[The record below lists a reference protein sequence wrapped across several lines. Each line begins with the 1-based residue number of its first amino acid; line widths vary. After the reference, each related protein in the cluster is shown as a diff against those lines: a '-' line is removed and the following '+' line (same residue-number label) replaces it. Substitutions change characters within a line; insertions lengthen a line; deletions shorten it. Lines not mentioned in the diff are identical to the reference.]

1 MVANSRA
8 LLPLVLLSLVALVGC
23 AEPEDE
29 NLFTW
34 DVTVTGWDPSC
45 DASDVPYK
53 ESFTYGAAFE
63 GSLVALKI
71 VGAESTDT
79 FATGSI
85 SGCTIS
91 YESQVVGEPDRAGG
105 PVQWV
110 LTGEA
115 IYRTG
120 GEVCNV
126 EENATELA
134 GRQGIPEEDIPLYF
148 GGGELSELDWV
159 GTETFEIVA
168 SENEGVPVGCNYT
181 MITSGTYNQ

>member
-23 AEPEDE
+23 AESEDE

-34 DVTVTGWDPSC
+34 DVLVTGVDNNC
-45 DASDVPYK
+45 TED
-53 ESFTYGAAFE
+53 ESGSSETFTFGAAFE

-71 VGAESTDT
+71 VGVESTDT

-85 SGCTIS
+85 SGCTVT

-115 IYRTG
+115 VYRTG
-120 GEVCNV
+120 GEVCNMA
-126 EENATELA
+126 ENVAETAADMNVDLQSFDYLNGA
-134 GRQGIPEEDIPLYF
+134 DADTV
-148 GGGELSELDWV
+148 DWV
-159 GTETFEIVA
+159 GRESFEVVA
-168 SENEGVPVGCNYT
+168 SENEGVPVGCTYT
-181 MITSGTYNQ
+181 SFVAGTYNP

>member
-8 LLPLVLLSLVALVGC
+8 LLPLVLLSLAALMGC

-34 DVTVTGWDPSC
+34 DVKVTGVDNSC
-45 DASDVPYK
+45 TEDAGGSA
-53 ESFTYGAAFE
+53 ETFTFGAAFE

-71 VGAESTDT
+71 VGTETTDT

-85 SGCTIS
+85 SGCTVT

-110 LTGEA
+110 LSGEA
-115 IYRTG
+115 VYRTG
-120 GEVCNV
+120 GEVCNMA
-126 EENATELA
+126 ENVAETAADMNIDL
-134 GRQGIPEEDIPLYF
+134 DSFDY
-148 GGGELSELDWV
+148 LSGADPDQVDWV
-159 GTETFEIVA
+159 GHETFEVVA
-168 SENEGVPVGCNYT
+168 SENESVAVGCTYT
-181 MITSGTYNQ
+181 SFVAGTYNP

>member
-8 LLPLVLLSLVALVGC
+8 LLPLVLLSFAALVGC

-34 DVTVTGWDPSC
+34 DVKVTGVDNSC
-45 DASDVPYK
+45 TEDAGGSA
-53 ESFTYGAAFE
+53 ETFTFGAAFE

-71 VGAESTDT
+71 VGTETTDT

-85 SGCTIS
+85 SGCTVS

-110 LTGEA
+110 LSGEA
-115 IYRTG
+115 VYRTG
-120 GEVCNV
+120 GEVCNMA
-126 EENATELA
+126 ENVAETAADMNIDLDSFDYLNGA
-134 GRQGIPEEDIPLYF
+134 DPDQV
-148 GGGELSELDWV
+148 DWV
-159 GTETFEIVA
+159 GQETFEVVA
-168 SENEGVPVGCNYT
+168 SENESVAVGCTYT
-181 MITSGTYNQ
+181 SFVAGTYNP